1 MLGVYNTKS
10 HHLNVRTLLSNANV
24 LSSDFM
30 NQLPMCTLS
39 AFISSPFNDHS
50 LSLEHLCSLLCLLVA
65 VQSFS
70 HVWLSVIPWIAAHQA
85 SLCFSISWS
94 LLKLMSFESVMLSNH
109 FILCFPLPL
118 LPSIF
123 PGIKAFSK
131 ESTLH
136 IRWPEYWSLSFS
148 ISPSNEYSGLISFR
162 IDWFDLLA
170 VQGTLKNLLQH
181 YNLKIRSHHS
191 FHCFPS
197 ICHEVM
203 GMLVFW
209 MLNFK
214 PVSSLSSFTFIKRLF
229 SSSLLSVIMGVSSV
243 YLRLWIFLP
252 AILFPDCESSSL
264 AFHMMY

>member
-1 MLGVYNTKS
+1 MLGIYNTKS
-10 HHLNVRTLLSNANV
+10 HHLSVWTLFSNANV

-39 AFISSPFNDHS
+39 AFISSPFNNHS
-50 LSLEHLCSLLCLLVA
+50 LFLEHLCSLLCLLVA

-70 HVWLSVIPWIAAHQA
+70 RVQLSVTPWTTARQA
-85 SLCFSISWS
+85 SLCFGISWS
-94 LLKLMSFESVMLSNH
+94 LLKLMSIKSGMLSSH
-109 FILCFPLPL
+109 LVLCCRLLL
-118 LPSIF
+118 LPSVF
-123 PGIKAFSK
+123 PSIRAFSK

-136 IRWPEYWSLSFS
+136 IRRPEYWSLSFI
-148 ISPSNEYSGLISFR
+148 ISPSNEYSRLISFR
-162 IDWFDLLA
+162 IDWFYLLA

-181 YNLKIRSHHS
+181 HNLKIRSHHS
-191 FHCFPS
+191 FHFFPS

-214 PVSSLSSFTFIKRLF
+214 PISSLSSFTFIKRLF
-229 SSSLLSVIMGVSSV
+229 SSSLLSVIMGLSSV
-243 YLRLWIFLP
+243 YPLWIFLP